1 MPGRHKRGRTAIACN
16 TVAAACGYM
25 KMMTAPSPSS
35 AARDGCLQY
44 QADGTMME
52 VIEHKAAG

>member
-1 MPGRHKRGRTAIACN
+1 
-16 TVAAACGYM
+16 M